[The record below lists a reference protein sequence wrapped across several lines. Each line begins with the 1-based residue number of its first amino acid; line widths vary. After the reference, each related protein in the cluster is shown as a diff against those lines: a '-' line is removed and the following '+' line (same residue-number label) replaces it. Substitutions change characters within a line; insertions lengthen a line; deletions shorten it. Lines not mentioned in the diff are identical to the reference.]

1 MSRNKGLTEE
11 DLELLLNESGSD
23 YVPSDIEEDGYSSE
37 SEGEILDLREEVDVE
52 QNSDNLPGPSTNQPG
67 TSTHQIKGRNKKTN
81 KPKINISW
89 KSDNNFT
96 PKDMSFDKF
105 NSGVADHLQLDENS
119 VELDYFKIFFD
130 EDLLRAISKETN
142 KYAKSLRDDVHLV
155 SFSRWVD
162 RDVSEMYQF
171 FALCILMG
179 LVEKGSLKDY
189 WSTNPAIGTPF
200 FRKIC
205 SRDNFLQT
213 LYALHFADNQTMD
226 KTDPLRK
233 IRPIVDSMQTKFSN
247 SFYPF
252 QDLAIDESL
261 ILWKGRLVFKQYI
274 PSKRHRFGVKLFEIC
289 DSETGY
295 ILGFIVYTGA
305 STAIERTE
313 KFGIS
318 GDIVLTLMKPYLNKN
333 HILYVDNWYT
343 SPILFK
349 HLLEQQTGACG
360 TVNPNRK
367 GMPVFEQVE
376 KGQCSAVHVK
386 PLKWSDKRYV
396 HMLTT
401 VFTANQKDT
410 GEIHFKTG
418 ESIINPECIIEYNN
432 KMGAID
438 KADMQVSFVGCA
450 RKSLKWYKK
459 VFFHLI
465 DLSLYNSYV
474 MFQVKT
480 GEKPSFSDF
489 RLKIVT
495 QIIEQYAKKPSTMP
509 RPPTIDNPIW
519 LTQRHFPSP
528 IPQTAAQGTRTQR
541 RCHVCSN
548 TKLQKRKRKDVKFM
562 CVECDVPLCVHPCF
576 ADFHTKK
583 KY

>member
-1 MSRNKGLTEE
+1 MF
-11 DLELLLNESGSD
+11 LNS
-23 YVPSDIEEDGYSSE
+23 
-37 SEGEILDLREEVDVE
+37 
-52 QNSDNLPGPSTNQPG
+52 
-67 TSTHQIKGRNKKTN
+67 
-81 KPKINISW
+81 
-89 KSDNNFT
+89 
-96 PKDMSFDKF
+96 
-105 NSGVADHLQLDENS
+105 
-119 VELDYFKIFFD
+119 
-130 EDLLRAISKETN
+130 
-142 KYAKSLRDDVHLV
+142 
-155 SFSRWVD
+155 
-162 RDVSEMYQF
+162 
-171 FALCILMG
+171 
-179 LVEKGSLKDY
+179 
-189 WSTNPAIGTPF
+189 
-200 FRKIC
+200 
-205 SRDNFLQT
+205 T

-252 QDLAIDESL
+252 QDLAIDESR

-343 SPILFK
+343 SAILFK

-360 TVNPNRK
+360 TVKPNRK

-376 KGQCSAVHVK
+376 KGQCSAVHDDNLLT
-386 PLKWSDKRYV
+386 LKWSDKRYV

-418 ESIINPECIIEYNN
+418 EPIIKPECIIEYNN

-438 KADMQVSFVGCA
+438 KADRHKASQFCRM
-450 RKSLKWYKK
+450 RKK
-459 VFFHLI
+459 
-465 DLSLYNSYV
+465 
-474 MFQVKT
+474 
-480 GEKPSFSDF
+480 
-489 RLKIVT
+489 
-495 QIIEQYAKKPSTMP
+495 IIEMVQGFFSPHRLITLQFVCNVPSENRGKT
-509 RPPTIDNPIW
+509 
-519 LTQRHFPSP
+519 L
-528 IPQTAAQGTRTQR
+528 
-541 RCHVCSN
+541 V
-548 TKLQKRKRKDVKFM
+548 
-562 CVECDVPLCVHPCF
+562 
-576 ADFHTKK
+576 
-583 KY
+583 